1 MTTQPPRPSRAKQ
14 FAAIERIS
22 VFGAVARMGPVGLW
36 QYADAYKRA
45 AETLPAPEVPYEPVR
60 YYLACH
66 AIELCLK
73 AYLSVHGATMLD
85 LAENAYGHN
94 LDRLLAAADQRGLSA
109 AIPLP
114 AEHRAE
120 VHKAADYYAG
130 KLFEYPAVGEAIRAY
145 PGLPNI
151 DSLLEVARILVT
163 ALAEPCLNAQ

>member
-1 MTTQPPRPSRAKQ
+1 MPTKLRQPSRAKQ

-22 VFGAVARMGPVGLW
+22 IFGAVARMGPVGLW

-45 AETLPAPEVPYEPVR
+45 AETLPAPQVPYEPVR

-73 AYLSVHGATMLD
+73 AFLSVQGASMLD

-94 LDRLLAAADQRGLSA
+94 LDRLLAAADERGLDATIQLS
-109 AIPLP
+109 I
-114 AEHRAE
+114 EHRAE

-145 PGLPNI
+145 PGLPDIN
-151 DSLLEVARILVT
+151 SLLEVARYLVT
-163 ALAEPCLNAQ
+163 SLAEPCLNAQ